1 MKFCVKCGMQLDDN
15 TKFCTRCGYKFEDRV
30 NNDVR
35 PNPTPTPRQTAPVQN
50 QNDVGEQLKNLSGSV
65 MGAVNTFLDE
75 KNTKKLDE
83 KNTARIRLAGIV
95 ASVLLIISNYV
106 GAISIGI
113 KDSISIDISAYS
125 LFGLVS
131 QLRSYLLS
139 YANSSS
145 YTSSTVSESLSQINS
160 IPTFLPLLVVVLSVV
175 TVVLFYLKKRKA
187 TWVAGVV
194 TGIAGLFLYATV
206 NGMVDKVGAV
216 LKMTDTLSKA
226 GGLYL
231 ILLASLLLIGVVA
244 VDVLA
249 SKDIIHLPE

>member
-1 MKFCVKCGMQLDDN
+1 MYFDKKQGGFFMKFCVKCGMQLEDD

-35 PNPTPTPRQTAPVQN
+35 PNPTPASTPRHAAPTQN

-113 KDSISIDISAYS
+113 KD
-125 LFGLVS
+125 
-131 QLRSYLLS
+131 R
-139 YANSSS
+139 
-145 YTSSTVSESLSQINS
+145 
-160 IPTFLPLLVVVLSVV
+160 
-175 TVVLFYLKKRKA
+175 
-187 TWVAGVV
+187 
-194 TGIAGLFLYATV
+194 
-206 NGMVDKVGAV
+206 
-216 LKMTDTLSKA
+216 
-226 GGLYL
+226 
-231 ILLASLLLIGVVA
+231 
-244 VDVLA
+244 
-249 SKDIIHLPE
+249 